1 MNRRRLI
8 FATLLLSVTANLWP
22 TATDLRAEDKPAPVE
37 KLTWTDCV
45 NEAAKNNPDIEA
57 SWHAFQNSDAVRKGS
72 YSQFFPQVTA
82 STGFTRTYQP
92 SSSSGGTGSG
102 GGMTEYSTQYSADLT
117 VQQMLFDGFKTK
129 GNIDKAKAQV
139 RVSLAALAS
148 EKSLVSYEL
157 KSAFAQLLYAQE
169 LVRIS
174 QNIVEQRDLNYRLV
188 DLLYQGGKENKGSK
202 LLSKANLSQAQ
213 FELRQAQRNV
223 DVSQR
228 QLLTTMGRL
237 LFRPVEAEG
246 ELVTAEIEPNPDFRK
261 LALRTPAHFQSSATA
276 DASAAGITIAQST
289 LYPQINA
296 SGTLSR
302 QDSKYFPKSN
312 GWSAGVTASWDIF
325 DGGSTYFNVKA
336 ARATLQQSLAQLR
349 STDDQTA
356 LSLAEDYKALV
367 DGVEQVKVAQE
378 LLDAAALR
386 SRIAQEQ
393 YRNGLISFQDFET
406 ITNSYI
412 AQQRTTLAARRDAV
426 LAEANWEQSRGIG
439 AIP

>member
-1 MNRRRLI
+1 MNRHGLI
-8 FATLLLSVTANLWP
+8 ASALLVAVYVWLCAGLLHGEEAP
-22 TATDLRAEDKPAPVE
+22 TE

-45 NEAAKNNPDIEA
+45 REASKNNPDIEA
-57 SWHAFQNSDAVRKGS
+57 SWHALQNSEAVRKGS
-72 YSQFFPQVTA
+72 YSQFFPQVTV
-82 STGFTRTYQP
+82 STGFTRSYTP
-92 SSSSGGTGSG
+92 SSGSG
-102 GGMTEYSTQYSADLT
+102 AGMTEYATQYSADLT

-129 GNIDKAKAQV
+129 GNIDKAKAQA
-139 RVSLAALAS
+139 RVALAS
-148 EKSLVSYEL
+148 LAGEKSLVSYEL
-157 KSAFAQLLYAQE
+157 KTAFAQLLFAQE

-174 QNIVEQRDLNYRLV
+174 KGIVEQRDLNSRLV
-188 DLLYQGGKENKGSK
+188 DLLYQGGKENKGAL
-202 LLSKANLSQAQ
+202 LLSKANLSQSQ
-213 FELRQAQRNV
+213 FELRQAERNV
-223 DVSQR
+223 QVSQR

-237 LFRPVEAEG
+237 FITPVVVEG
-246 ELVTAEIEPNPDFRK
+246 ELVTADIEPNPDYRK
-261 LALRTPAHFQSSATA
+261 LALATPAHFQSSSSA
-276 DASAAGITIAQST
+276 DAAAAGITIAQST

-296 SGTLSR
+296 NGDLSR
-302 QDSKYFPKSN
+302 QDKKYFPKSN
-312 GWSAGVTASWDIF
+312 GWSVGMTASWDIF

-336 ARATLQQSLAQLR
+336 ARSSLQQSLSLLR

-356 LSLAEDYKALV
+356 LSLAEDYKALN
-367 DGVEQVKVAQE
+367 DAVEQVRVAQE

-412 AQQRTTLAARRDAV
+412 TQQRTSLAARRDAV